1 MSRLRKISSHYV
13 WTPQGFLSSAILS
26 FAPDGTLVEIET
38 SEQVDSCEGVEFFS
52 GVLIPGF
59 VNAHCHSE
67 LSYLRGKIERRRGF
81 AGFADSIARVR
92 HEATPEERLASAAYW
107 NAKMYQEGITAVG
120 DICNGASTFP
130 LKQKSPVYYHNFIE
144 YFGLQATDF
153 SRTDAVAAEAA
164 RLGLPHSATPH
175 STYSLQDKPFRE
187 IAHRDNPLSIH
198 FMESPGEQELFEGR
212 GRLHARNLESGV
224 GIDFAGYGSP
234 ASRIVASVPPD
245 KNILLIHNT
254 FVDEEVIDRIESHF
268 EPGRVTW
275 VLCPRSNDF
284 IEGAHPPATLLHRK
298 GVRIAIGT
306 DSLASNETLSMPGEM
321 KLLPEISLHDRI
333 RWATL
338 TGAEALGL
346 DSWAGSFTPGKR
358 PGAILL
364 TGIDLRSMTLRTDA
378 ASRRIV

>member
-144 YFGLQATDF
+144 YFGLQAPDF
-153 SRTDAVAAEAA
+153 SRSRTAGTTAFGHTAFDLFVA
-164 RLGLPHSATPH
+164 G
-175 STYSLQDKPFRE
+175 
-187 IAHRDNPLSIH
+187 
-198 FMESPGEQELFEGR
+198 
-212 GRLHARNLESGV
+212 
-224 GIDFAGYGSP
+224 
-234 ASRIVASVPPD
+234 
-245 KNILLIHNT
+245 
-254 FVDEEVIDRIESHF
+254 
-268 EPGRVTW
+268 
-275 VLCPRSNDF
+275 
-284 IEGAHPPATLLHRK
+284 
-298 GVRIAIGT
+298 
-306 DSLASNETLSMPGEM
+306 
-321 KLLPEISLHDRI
+321 
-333 RWATL
+333 
-338 TGAEALGL
+338 
-346 DSWAGSFTPGKR
+346 
-358 PGAILL
+358 
-364 TGIDLRSMTLRTDA
+364 
-378 ASRRIV
+378 